1 MNEVATTHARSP
13 LTQFK
18 HDLTRLE
25 EAGELA
31 LPDTVPFKA
40 FKNAAVVAITDNP
53 SILNCKKESV
63 FKAVRTLAGAG
74 LVPDGREAA
83 IVPFKGEAQ
92 AMPMV
97 SGLVKIARNSG
108 KITSLWADVVY
119 EGESLDIWIE
129 DGERKWNHV
138 QEDGS
143 RINAMERGGKI
154 IGAYAVAKLTDG
166 TVEFQP
172 MSLHEIEQRR
182 KSSANQKG
190 DKPTGIWEKWYGE
203 MAKKTVI
210 RNLCKRLPMSS
221 EDMERI
227 MKEQEQPVMRDV
239 TPERDDRPNLAQRL
253 TGAPEQ
259 STQADD
265 GPEAPD
271 TPDEAET
278 ASDEPIEGEVVDG
291 FTIKDLDPSE
301 SFPGSDEF
309 TEGAKAFQDGA
320 HLADCPYQE
329 DRQKATDWVGG
340 FYQAAKAKGGE

>member
-1 MNEVATTHARSP
+1 MNDVATTHARSP
-13 LTQFK
+13 LTLFK

-31 LPDTVPFKA
+31 LPDTVSFKA

-83 IVPFKGEAQ
+83 IVPYKGEAQ

-119 EGESLDIWIE
+119 EGESLDIWVE

-138 QEDGS
+138 NADGS
-143 RINAMERGGKI
+143 RINAMDRGGTI

-172 MSLHEIEQRR
+172 MSWAEIDKRR
-182 KSSANQKG
+182 RSSANQKG
-190 DKPTGIWEKWYGE
+190 DKPTGIWAQWGEE

-239 TPERDDRPNLAQRL
+239 TPEREDRPNLAQRL
-253 TGAPEQ
+253 AGEPERATQPDHAP
-259 STQADD
+259 D
-265 GPEAPD
+265 APD
-271 TPDEAET
+271 TPDEPEA
-278 ASDEPIEGEVVDG
+278 ASGEPIEGEVVDG
-291 FTIKDLDPSE
+291 FALQDLDTSE
-301 SFPGSDEF
+301 AFPGSDEF

-329 DRQKATDWVGG
+329 DRKKATDWGGG
-340 FYQAAKAKGGE
+340 FYEAAKAKND